1 MRELAENPLLL
12 TLMVVMQQN
21 SIVLPQQRVELYDV
35 VTRTLLENRN
45 IAKNLTPIPENQAMQ
60 YLGPLAFAMQEE
72 GNSLTRERDVLAS
85 LRKTI
90 AARPD
95 AGKPEEIEREA
106 KEFLKRIRERGGLF
120 VERTGDYFGFMHR
133 TFQEYFAARYMLN
146 QIKDNQQQG
155 IDSLVSRACHSD
167 DLWREPFLLAVA
179 YQSGENEKVA
189 DAIITALLDR

>member
-1 MRELAENPLLL
+1 
-12 TLMVVMQQN
+12 
-21 SIVLPQQRVELYDV
+21 
-35 VTRTLLENRN
+35 
-45 IAKNLTPIPENQAMQ
+45 MQ

-72 GNSLTRERDVLAS
+72 GNSPTRERDVLAS
-85 LRKTI
+85 LCKTI

-95 AGKPEEIEREA
+95 AGKPDEIEREA

-146 QIKDNQQQG
+146 SIKENQQQG
-155 IDSLVSRACHSD
+155 IDALVSKARQSD

-179 YQSGENEKVA
+179 YQSDENEKIA
-189 DAIITALLDR
+189 DAIITALLGVGDLGAVNRVQSTGGKFGRDKSA